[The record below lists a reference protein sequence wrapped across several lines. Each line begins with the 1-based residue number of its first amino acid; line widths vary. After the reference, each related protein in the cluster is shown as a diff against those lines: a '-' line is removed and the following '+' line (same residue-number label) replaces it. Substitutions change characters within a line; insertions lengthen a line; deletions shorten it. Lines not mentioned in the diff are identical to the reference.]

1 METHHHHHH
10 ATKNTPL
17 HHSGLP
23 SKEKKELSVS
33 ARKLAATLWEINDL
47 TPSSV
52 KKEPMRSNKD
62 KVERLCRSVLLGSAK
77 LDPLFSP
84 FSEVNYTKFISK
96 CHFFFLHLLINLI
109 RSVMKIKYMF
119 FYKYG

>member
-1 METHHHHHH
+1 METHHHHH
-10 ATKNTPL
+10 ATKNTLL
-17 HHSGLP
+17 HSSGFGLP

-62 KVERLCRSVLLGSAK
+62 KVERLCRSVLLGSEK

-96 CHFFFLHLLINLI
+96 CQFFFFIC
-109 RSVMKIKYMF
+109 
-119 FYKYG
+119 